1 MSDQSSSSPAL
12 APLAS
17 RFERLASLHLR
28 LNWELALYV
37 LLIGA
42 GAAFRFWDV
51 GARAFHHDESLH
63 AQYAWYLFRD
73 GTYEHNPMMHG
84 PFQFFGTA
92 FNFLLFGAS
101 DYTARILPAVAGTAL
116 IGVPFFL
123 RRHLGRSGALIAAGL
138 IAFSPT
144 LLYFSRFARNDIYI
158 GLWTL
163 GLVVCLWRY
172 IEEGRHRYL
181 YIAAGLLALSFA
193 TKEATFLNAAI
204 FIAFLDL
211 WIAQTLASRIRERHN
226 LDPLL
231 GPFLFLALAPFAW
244 AIVAVWPFLNEDR
257 RQRIGLGERPRAA
270 DFLLILGTLSLPQF
284 AAGVQVPLEALG
296 IVKEADWSRE
306 LFTLNLGPLSGHEH
320 VTREELTGFL
330 TVSILVASTAF
341 IGLRWNWRSWLIV
354 GAIFYVVFG
363 LLYST
368 FLTNPDGF
376 GSGIWNSLD
385 YWLEQQGERRGGQP
399 FYYYLVLLPAYEFLP
414 LLFALATAGVAL
426 AKAAFGPNTAEG
438 HFARIVFFLAGS
450 LAILALTASA
460 SGMATVGTVL
470 GLVTLALLVFSLRV
484 DPFLRFLTFWM
495 MMSLFAYSVAGE
507 KMPWLNVHLTLP
519 VVILAAYSL
528 GQIWE
533 LAQAGEWH
541 FPLPTYTRP
550 LLAAGLG
557 AGAMA
562 FGVFGPSDDVVARI
576 LVGSAATLAIAALM
590 LTLRGRG
597 MAIKLGTAM
606 ALVPLAALVGALL
619 LFSGRAAWMASFQEG
634 DGADAR
640 EMLVYTQTSS
650 DVPRILEQI
659 DQWATQTG
667 LGNDLPI
674 VVDSRDAFSWPWVW
688 YLRNYHSVSYPDLSG
703 GQEPPANAVLLVNA
717 SNDADMQPFL
727 EGYGSA
733 QPYSH
738 RWWFPE
744 SYRSIEFKDGKR
756 KNVLTMFTDFVA
768 RLGDGD
774 TWDTWWSY
782 VRDRDAPEP
791 KGSADAVAYF
801 PEEFVP
807 EEGVDREKPP
817 EVPKADS
824 EGRFTLGERGTG
836 PGRFIKPAG
845 LAVDRDGNLYV
856 ADSGNHRVQKFDAE
870 GRFIAQVGSLGD
882 GEGEFNEPWGVA
894 VDGEGNLY
902 VADTWNNRIQKFDR
916 DLNFVMQWGQPVT
929 DVSNPKPYD
938 FWGPRDVATDAE
950 GNVWLADTGN
960 SRILKFTSDGTFLTS
975 LGEPGS
981 EARQLREPVGIEIAP
996 NGDILVA
1003 DAWNRR
1009 IQRFDGQFNPV
1020 AQFPMPGWI
1029 ADDPSTKPYLA
1040 LAPDGSIIASE
1051 TARNRV
1057 LRIGADGSIIAI
1069 LEGLGETALVSP
1081 TGLALDDRGFL
1092 YIANSGAS
1100 QIRRVPLSDLPAP

>member
-1 MSDQSSSSPAL
+1 MSDQPSSSPAP
-12 APLAS
+12 APSA
-17 RFERLASLHLR
+17 RPFERLASLRLR

-37 LLIGA
+37 LFIGA
-42 GAAFRFWDV
+42 GAALRFWDL

-92 FNFLLFGAS
+92 FSYVLFGVS

-181 YIAAGLLALSFA
+181 YIAAGLMALSFA

-226 LDPLL
+226 LDPLV

-244 AIVAVWPFLNEDR
+244 AIVALWPFLSEDR

-270 DFLLILGTLSLPQF
+270 DFLLILGTLTLPQF
-284 AAGVQVPLEALG
+284 AAAVQVPLEALG
-296 IVKEADWSRE
+296 MQAADWSRH
-306 LFTLNLGPLSGHEH
+306 LFTLNLGPLSGHEQ

-341 IGLRWNWRSWLIV
+341 IGMRWNWRSWLIV
-354 GAIFYVVFG
+354 GAIFYTVFG
-363 LLYST
+363 LLYTT

-385 YWLEQQGERRGGQP
+385 YWLEQQDVKRGGQP
-399 FYYYLVLLPAYEFLP
+399 FFYYLMLLPAYEFLP
-414 LLFALATAGVAL
+414 LLFAFATAGVAL
-426 AKAAFGPNTAEG
+426 VKAMYGPDTPEG
-438 HFARIVFFLAGS
+438 HFARIVFFVAGS
-450 LAILALTASA
+450 LAILAVTANAGGA
-460 SGMATVGTVL
+460 STLGMVL
-470 GLVTLALLVFSLRV
+470 GLVALALLVFSLRV
-484 DPFLRFLTFWM
+484 NPFLRFLTFWM

-507 KMPWLNVHLTLP
+507 KMPWLNVHLALP
-519 VVILAAYSL
+519 VVILAAYTL

-533 LAQAGEWH
+533 LARAGEWRLR
-541 FPLPTYTRP
+541 FPSYTWP
-550 LLAAGLG
+550 VLAAALG

-562 FGVFGPSDDVVARI
+562 FGVFGPSDAVVARI
-576 LVGSAATLAIAALM
+576 LVGLATVLAIAALM
-590 LTLRGRG
+590 LTLRGRP
-597 MAIKLGTAM
+597 MAMRLGTAM
-606 ALVPLAALVGALL
+606 ALVPLAALIGALL

-640 EMLVYTQTSS
+640 EMLVYTQTSP
-650 DVPRILEQI
+650 DIPKILDQIEQM
-659 DQWATQTG
+659 AEETG
-667 LGNDLPI
+667 LGKDLPI

-688 YLRNYHSVSYPDLSG
+688 YLRDYHSVSYPNLSG
-703 GQEPPANAVLLVNA
+703 GQEPPANAVLLVST
-717 SNDADMQPFL
+717 SNDADMQAFL
-727 EGYGSA
+727 EGYGPG
-733 QPYSH
+733 QRYSH

-744 SYRSIEFKDGKR
+744 TYRSIELEDGKR
-756 KNVLTMFTDFVA
+756 KNVLTMFADFVVN
-768 RLGDGD
+768 LGDDD
-774 TWDTWWSY
+774 TWDTWWRFF
-782 VRDRDAPEP
+782 RDHEP
-791 KGSADAVAYF
+791 PQPTGSANAVAYF
-801 PEEFVP
+801 PEEFEP
-807 EEGVDREKPP
+807 EEAIDREEPP

-824 EGRFTLGERGTG
+824 DGRFTLGERGTG
-836 PGRFIKPAG
+836 LGRFIKPAG
-845 LAVDRDGNLYV
+845 LAVDGDGNLYV
-856 ADSGNHRVQKFDAE
+856 ADSGNHRIQKFDSE
-870 GRFIAQVGSLGD
+870 GAFIAELGSLGD
-882 GEGEFNEPWGVA
+882 GEGEFNEPWGLA
-894 VDGEGNLY
+894 VDSEGNLY

-916 DLNFVMQWGQPVT
+916 DLNFLTQWGQPVS
-929 DVSNPKPYD
+929 DVSNPKAYD

-950 GNVWLADTGN
+950 GNVWVTDTGN
-960 SRILKFTSDGTFLTS
+960 SRILKFASDGTFLAS
-975 LGEPGS
+975 LGEPGA
-981 EARQLREPVGIEIAP
+981 ETRQLREPVGIEIAS
-996 NGDILVA
+996 NGDIFVA
-1003 DAWNRR
+1003 DAWNSR
-1009 IQRFDGQFNPV
+1009 IQHFDSQFNPV
-1020 AQFPMPGWI
+1020 TQFPMPGWVP
-1029 ADDPSTKPYLA
+1029 DDPSTKPYLA

-1051 TARNRV
+1051 TARHRL
-1057 LRIGADGSIIAI
+1057 LRIGADGTILSIF
-1069 LEGLGETALVSP
+1069 EGLGETALVNP

-1092 YIANSGAS
+1092 YISNSGAS
-1100 QIRRVPLSDLPAP
+1100 QIRRVLLADMPAP